1 MLVFSRKKNER
12 IKIGENVWVTVVEVR
27 GDKVRFGID
36 APQDVPIMRAELIEG
51 REPEKE
57 AA

>member
-12 IKIGENVWVTVVEVR
+12 IKIGENIWITVVEVR
-27 GDKVRFGID
+27 GDTVRLGLE
-36 APQDVPIMRAELIEG
+36 APKEVPIMRAELIEG
-51 REPEKE
+51 PEPEKE